1 MSLGRYRRDLDSIMQ
16 SLLRN
21 LLSALLGGYNPY
33 GDREQMIEDLVPEL
47 TGYVRIARNEAHRV
61 AVRQLA
67 EEAPDG
73 RTPCIPDQRGY
84 AQDAVKKV
92 LEDNLNGSP
101 SAAANK
107 IAPALVRHA
116 EQAARDTITDAALD
130 FNWRDEPDEDER
142 ERDREWLNS
151 LEDGDEDD
159 EFRRLL
165 EQNDRDRE
173 RERGRPRSQRDR
185 DRGAP
190 RRGSRLQINFGDA
203 FDEDEELQRELDK
216 AMRQQDR
223 PVRPIGW
230 ARIMTGAET
239 CAFCTMLASRPGAGE
254 RRFYT
259 SADAAGGEMAQAKYQ
274 GTALFVNRYH
284 TNCDCIVVP
293 VYDED
298 NWSGKD
304 QAEFLYK
311 NVYLEALGGK
321 PAVGWRSNKY
331 SENDVVKT
339 LEKWLK
345 THEFELPALREMI

>member
-33 GDREQMIEDLVPEL
+33 GDREQMIEDLTPEL
-47 TGYVRIARNEAHRV
+47 TGFVRIARNEAHRV

-67 EEAPDG
+67 EEAPAG
-73 RTPCIPDQRGY
+73 RTPYIPDQRGY

-101 SAAANK
+101 SEAANK

-116 EQAARDTITDAALD
+116 EQAARDMITDAALD
-130 FNWRDEPDEDER
+130 FNWRDEPEEDST
-142 ERDREWLNS
+142 D
-151 LEDGDEDD
+151 DDD
-159 EFRRLL
+159 EFLRLL
-165 EQNDRDRE
+165 EENDQGRE
-173 RERGRPRSQRDR
+173 RERGQPRSERDR
-185 DRGAP
+185 DRGSA

-203 FDEDEELQRELDK
+203 FDDDEELQRELDK
-216 AMRQQDR
+216 ALSQQNR

-239 CAFCTMLASRPGAGE
+239 CAFCTMLASKPGSPD

-259 SADAAGGEMAQAKYQ
+259 SADAAGGEMAQAKYK

-311 NVYLEALGGK
+311 NVYLKALGGK

-345 THEFELPALREMI
+345 THEFELPALREMV